1 MIGGIAL
8 VTGGGSGIGRD
19 CVLAYANE
27 GVRGIVIA
35 DIDEKAALSTANASR
50 ELAVNADFEALAVRV
65 DVSNEE
71 SVNNLMD
78 KTIKTFGRIDYF
90 VNSAGVGVTLP
101 AEIGLS
107 SVEEFE
113 RFFQVN
119 TKGTFLCVRAATQAM
134 KQQEPKI
141 VEGRL
146 GPRHIGR
153 GVIINM
159 ASCNAF
165 MATPNITQYTVAKHA
180 VLGMTRNAAL
190 DNAKYGIRVVA
201 VCPSWVDT
209 PMVDRAMAGDPSLK
223 PLIERAVPLGRI
235 ASAEEVS
242 DVVMFLSSHKASYI
256 TGVGWIVDGG
266 ATLTV
271 HV

>member
-1 MIGGIAL
+1 MLSGIAL

-19 CVLAYANE
+19 CVLAYAHE
-27 GVRGIVIA
+27 GVRAIVIA
-35 DIDEKAALSTANASR
+35 DINEEAALSAANASR
-50 ELAVNADFEALAVRV
+50 ELATNTDYEALAVRV

-71 SVNNLMD
+71 SVKSLVD
-78 KTIKTFGRIDYF
+78 TTVKTFGRIDYL
-90 VNSAGVGVTLP
+90 VNSAGLGVTLP
-101 AEIGLS
+101 AEIGDA
-107 SVEEFE
+107 SVEELD
-113 RFFQVN
+113 RFFHVN
-119 TKGTFLCVRAATQAM
+119 VRGTFLCIRAATQAM
-134 KQQEPKI
+134 KQQDPR
-141 VEGRL
+141 VVQGRL
-146 GPRHIGR
+146 GPRPIGR
-153 GVIINM
+153 GVIINL

-209 PMVDRAMAGDPSLK
+209 PMVDRAMAGNPALK
-223 PLIERAVPLGRI
+223 PLIESAVPLGRI

-242 DVVMFLSSHKASYI
+242 DVVTFLSSHKASYV
-256 TGVGWIVDGG
+256 TGVGWIIDGG